1 MNRVTLVIPCF
12 NEADR
17 WLDDYWTALLDA
29 GLSLIFV
36 DDGSTDATAQRIA
49 ASSDHDHATALLLS
63 RNRGKGEAVRAGL
76 LHALQSDTDIVG
88 FLDADGA
95 FPSEEVVRLAQ
106 MSEGLLLTSSRRYEA
121 VWSARVQLAGRD
133 ISRHASRH
141 YIGRAV
147 ATAIAPWHG
156 YDLYD
161 TQSGYKLLR
170 VSNILNAAIQ
180 QPFETRWF
188 FDVELLQRWRRI
200 TGETM
205 PIWEEPVV
213 GWHDVR
219 GSKVDLTQ
227 GRQILRDVWSL
238 RSGRSHGACR
248 KYN

>member
-1 MNRVTLVIPCF
+1 MKRVTLVIPCF

-17 WLDDYWTALLDA
+17 WLDGYWTTLLEA
-29 GLSLIFV
+29 GLRLVFV

-49 ASSDHDHATALLLS
+49 ASSDHAYASAVLLPE
-63 RNRGKGEAVRAGL
+63 NRGKGEAVRAGL

-106 MSEGLLLTSSRRYEA
+106 MSEGLLLSNSQRYEA
-121 VWSARVQLAGRD
+121 VWSARVQLAGRN
-133 ISRHASRH
+133 ISRHVSRH
-141 YIGRAV
+141 YIGRVV

-170 VSNILNAAIQ
+170 ANDILNAALQ

-188 FDVELLQRWRRI
+188 FDVELLQRWRKI
-200 TGETM
+200 TGEAM

-213 GWHDVR
+213 GWHDVGGSKINKSQGKQLIKDALALRQGRFSR
-219 GSKVDLTQ
+219 GSQ
-227 GRQILRDVWSL
+227 
-238 RSGRSHGACR
+238 A
-248 KYN
+248 